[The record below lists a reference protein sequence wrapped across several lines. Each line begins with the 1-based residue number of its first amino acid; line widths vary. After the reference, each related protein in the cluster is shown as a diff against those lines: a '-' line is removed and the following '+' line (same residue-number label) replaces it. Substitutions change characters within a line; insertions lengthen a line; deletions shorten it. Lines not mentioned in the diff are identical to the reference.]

1 MRQVDLEDNSEVP
14 ALEMVQNRK
23 TKSKTKRCAAFFCR
37 NRFKLCEQCI
47 YNRTWVIES

>member
-23 TKSKTKRCAAFFCR
+23 TKSKTKRCAAFFVAIALSCV
-37 NRFKLCEQCI
+37 NNAFTIVLE
-47 YNRTWVIES
+47 